1 MLRLEESQRKF
12 FSHLDKLGISIQT
25 QTHPPVFTVEEAKKY
40 CEHLPGM
47 HLKNLFLKDKKDQ
60 LWLVVAENDKLI
72 DLKRLRKKIGSGHLS
87 FGKPEILA
95 KTLGV
100 IPGSVT
106 PFGLINDSSLSVRI
120 IIDSDVIKN
129 PLLNFHPLTNTATS
143 SITPKDLIAFIESC
157 GHKPE
162 IITI

>member
-72 DLKRLRKKIGSGHLS
+72 DLKRLRKKIKSEFNDIDLI
-87 FGKPEILA
+87 F
-95 KTLGV
+95 KTTTG
-100 IPGSVT
+100 GTTSE
-106 PFGLINDSSLSVRI
+106 
-120 IIDSDVIKN
+120 
-129 PLLNFHPLTNTATS
+129 LLRLDASTS
-143 SITPKDLIAFIESC
+143 SIVASGGGNFGIGTTSPAAARRAA
-157 GHKPE
+157 
-162 IITI
+162 

>member
-1 MLRLEESQRKF
+1 MLGIEESQRKF
-12 FSHLDKLGISIQT
+12 FSHLDKIGITIKT
-25 QTHPPVFTVEEAKKY
+25 QTHPPVFTVEDAKKY
-40 CEHLPGM
+40 CDHLPGM

-60 LWLVVAENDKLI
+60 LWLIIAENNKPI
-72 DLKRLRKKIGSGHLS
+72 DLKKLRQKIGSGHLS

-106 PFGLINDSSLSVRI
+106 PFGLINDLTLSVRI
-120 IIDSDVIKN
+120 IIDSNVICN
-129 PLLNFHPLTNTATS
+129 SLLNFHPLTNTATS
-143 SITPKDLIAFIESC
+143 SITPKDLIAFIKSC